1 MISFPTNPP
10 LSIKLK
16 DEIRVLFFKLQSS
29 LVFFLS
35 VNDPCL

>member
-16 DEIRVLFFKLQSS
+16 DEIRVLFLNYRAVWWGFFK
-29 LVFFLS
+29 
-35 VNDPCL
+35 C